1 MDISKEDYIVSL
13 AEKLNIPL
21 DKRQACQFLA
31 YYNLLVEWNEKIN
44 LTAITEFE
52 DVCLKHFVDSLS
64 IINMFSSFEDMKEY
78 FKDKTLIDVGTGAG
92 FPGICLKIILPDLKI
107 TLMDSLDKRIK
118 FLNEVINT
126 LDLKDIVTVHG
137 RVEDC
142 AKLKEYREQ
151 FDFATA
157 RAVAS
162 LPVLSEYCLPFV
174 KVGGSFIPYK
184 SEKIDEEIS
193 LSGNALK
200 LLGGKIV
207 SRVSFALPDSDLQR
221 TILRIKKDSSTPGVY
236 PRKAG
241 TPSKKP
247 L

>member
-1 MDISKEDYIVSL
+1 MDISKEEYLIQL

-21 DKRQACQFLA
+21 DKRQVCQFLD

-44 LTAITEFE
+44 LTAITEFK
-52 DVCLKHFVDSLS
+52 DVCLKHFADSLS
-64 IINMFSSFEDMKEY
+64 IINMFSSFEDMSEY
-78 FKDKTLIDVGTGAG
+78 FKGKSLIDVGTGAG

-118 FLNEVINT
+118 FLNEVISK
-126 LDLKDIVTVHG
+126 LELEDIVTVHG

-142 AKLKEYREQ
+142 ARQKEYREQ

-162 LPVLSEYCLPFV
+162 LPVLCEYCLPFV
-174 KVGGSFIPYK
+174 RVSGSFIPYK
-184 SEKIDEEIS
+184 SEKIDEEI
-193 LSGNALK
+193 LISGNALK

-207 SRVSFALPDSDLQR
+207 SRVSFALPDSEMQR
-221 TILRIKKDSSTPGVY
+221 TILRIKKDSPTPGTY